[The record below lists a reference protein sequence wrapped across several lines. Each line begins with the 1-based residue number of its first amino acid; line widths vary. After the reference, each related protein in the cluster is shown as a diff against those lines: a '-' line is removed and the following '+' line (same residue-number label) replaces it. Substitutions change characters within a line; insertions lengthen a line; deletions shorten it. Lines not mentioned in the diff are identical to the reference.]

1 MSERKTEIKES
12 QKESFEGN
20 SDFGT
25 VWKLS
30 YTKHWNREIEDGV
43 KVQYS
48 LISEELWPQRFPKN
62 RSLERGEQKKR

>member
-25 VWKLS
+25 VWKLF
-30 YTKHWNREIEDGV
+30 
-43 KVQYS
+43 
-48 LISEELWPQRFPKN
+48 ELH
-62 RSLERGEQKKR
+62 